1 MFKKCGMCL
10 FLVICIM
17 FSNSY
22 MVYGQGAKD
31 YGVED
36 SSAEIGA
43 IEFYT
48 LLVDSL
54 ASEKVKV
61 PEYADWC
68 NPQMRVLADMGLL
81 EPIEMLYIEQGYYSA
96 ASFVD
101 KGLGLIGYT
110 ERPLVFMDYVG
121 SLEIVLKELGIM
133 DKLSFNLTSKMT
145 IKEAYDFIDILKEL
159 KKQSLKKLTFED
171 DEAIVKYK
179 IDDFVDNH
187 KCYWMIKGGISALP
201 QKYIDLFNDKNY
213 TMVITDSLE
222 RYDDESISGRYRSMM
237 SSDEKRVYFTPM
249 SFLDIGHEF
258 GHVVALDGIPN
269 SDIILKYLYFWEGE
283 EVARLI
289 GRPYA
294 KSNPDEFFA
303 CLFSELLYLDESLT
317 CDKLALDNLREKAP
331 LSTHFVYDI
340 VISADSIYDVDLY
353 NKFLKDNR
361 IFVNE

>member
-1 MFKKCGMCL
+1 
-10 FLVICIM
+10 M

-36 SSAEIGA
+36 SSVEIGA

-54 ASEKVKV
+54 APEKVKV
-61 PEYADWC
+61 PEYVDWC

-81 EPIEMLYIEQGYYSA
+81 EPIEMLYIEQGHYSA
-96 ASFVD
+96 ASFID
-101 KGLGLIGYT
+101 RGLGLIGYT
-110 ERPLVFMDYVG
+110 ERPLVYMDYISSVELV
-121 SLEIVLKELGIM
+121 LETLGIR
-133 DKLSFNLTSKMT
+133 DKVVSDLSLKMT
-145 IKEAYDFIDILKEL
+145 VEEAHDFIDVLKGL
-159 KKQSLKKLTFED
+159 KKKPLKKLNFTD

-179 IDDFVDNH
+179 IDDFVGNH

-213 TMVITDSLE
+213 TMVITDSLA

-237 SSDEKRVYFTPM
+237 SSDEKRVYFTPL
-249 SFLDIGHEF
+249 SFLDVAHEF
-258 GHVVALDGIPN
+258 GHIVALDGIPN
-269 SDIILKYLYFWEGE
+269 SDIILEYLYFWEGE
-283 EVARLI
+283 EVARLL
-289 GRPYA
+289 GRSYA
-294 KSNPDEFFA
+294 YSNPDEFFA
-303 CLFSELLYLDESLT
+303 CLFSELLYLDESIT
-317 CDKLALDNLREKAP
+317 YDKLVLDELREKAP